1 MRKYLIATTM
11 LASFAQAVHAQTTGS
26 GSAGGLN
33 YVTLTSPD
41 GCSTANP
48 CQILEYLHPLGEENK
63 VPAQVQRY
71 FNNSAFWAA
80 NPHTI
85 VVAPMINRSSS
96 TNNWGGVTDGINGNM
111 TAAVDAVKQ
120 IEATVPTNPDDVTL
134 TGGSM
139 GAIGGPKILTYFG
152 PKGTQQPGVYSAG
165 LFYDG
170 APYQISD
177 SNAMATLCGVPLT
190 IVHGTADTTVSPS
203 GDQHLATVMAGC
215 PGYSFVSIPGM
226 THGSYSG
233 SSQGYD
239 SGTLIDATMAA
250 ARSGPGAAA
259 GLATVQASA
268 SASALTGADEGDSS
282 APSGTAM
289 AVSAAVETPQLIAA
303 ASASAAATAAQ
314 AALAPGQ
321 GSVTDC
327 NGTTWTISADGH
339 VMQGSLAV
347 TGGGG
352 TSALQLVGCTVW
364 GQDNGNPGNNSP
376 SPGGWFTLGDDG
388 WDISPTPP
396 PAAGSAAAAADAATA
411 QQTAVPL
418 SPMVTQAVCGSVA
431 PSGTFKTVN
440 GQIIGPNGPFAV
452 RGINVYG
459 NQDAMK
465 NGALMTQTFNGL
477 NFIRYIVRTLDD
489 PSTYQ
494 AFVNQMTPQGIVI
507 EFEHHPDG
515 GGGQDAPYTGA
526 QLAAESA
533 WYASMA
539 TTFKANPYVWFGT
552 FNEPGV
558 GYPGQLS
565 AWHQATYNAIR
576 GTGSNAPLMIEPGGS
591 RPWNLVGALVPSVY
605 ASMTNIIMDP
615 HVYPYQNDYNSDPT
629 SITDNVK
636 GMVTAA
642 QKIKSADGTIP
653 VIVGEAGPS
662 TTGSSLDANGYA
674 MVEGLI
680 NVAQTGAMAG
690 VALFT
695 WYPGFASPNNLTDPA
710 GTPTAPYGQMAQL
723 FINTSVIPC
732 TAPQTAAYAQQAT
745 SEIEQ
750 QISQDPTT
758 PTIAAPT
765 AANAILATQND
776 DLVKQAQAV
785 AAAQ

>member
-1 MRKYLIATTM
+1 MRKPL
-11 LASFAQAVHAQTTGS
+11 AQA
-26 GSAGGLN
+26 SAGGLN

-48 CQILEYLHPLGEENK
+48 CQIVEYLHPLGEESK

-71 FNNSAFWAA
+71 FNNCRVLGCT

-85 VVAPMINRSSS
+85 VVAPMINGSSSS
-96 TNNWGGVTDGINGNM
+96 TNNWGGVSDGINGNM

-120 IEATVPTNPDDVTL
+120 IEATVPTNPSDVTL

-177 SNAMATLCGVPLT
+177 SNAMATLCGMPLT
-190 IVHGTADTTVSPS
+190 TVHGTADTTVSPS

-250 ARSGPGAAA
+250 ARSGAGAAT
-259 GLATVQASA
+259 GMATVQASA
-268 SASALTGADEGDSS
+268 SASALTSAVAGDSS
-282 APSGTAM
+282 ASSGTAM
-289 AVSAAVETPQLIAA
+289 AVGAAVDTPQMDAA
-303 ASASAAATAAQ
+303 VSASADATSVQAAT
-314 AALAPGQ
+314 ALAPGQ

-339 VMQGSLAV
+339 VMQGSMEV

-352 TSALQLVGCTVW
+352 TLALQLVGCTVW

-376 SPGGWFTLGDDG
+376 SPGGWFTLGGSG
-388 WDISPTPP
+388 WVPSPTPP
-396 PAAGSAAAAADAATA
+396 TAAGAATA
-411 QQTAVPL
+411 ADTATAEQAAIPV
-418 SPMVTQAVCGSVA
+418 SPTVTQAVCGSVA

-440 GQIIGPNGPFAV
+440 GQVIGPNGPFRV
-452 RGINVYG
+452 RGINIYG
-459 NQDAMK
+459 TPA
-465 NGALMTQTFNGL
+465 ALKAAALATQTFKGL

-494 AFVNQMTPQGIVI
+494 AFVNQMTPQGIVV
-507 EFEHHPDG
+507 EFEHHPDS
-515 GGGQDAPYTGA
+515 GGGQDEAPPEGIP
-526 QLAAESA
+526 AESA

-539 TTFKANPYVWFGT
+539 KTYASNPYVWFGT

-558 GYPGQLS
+558 GNPGQLS

-591 RPWNLVGALVPSVY
+591 RPWNLVDALVPSVY

-615 HVYPYQNDYNSDPT
+615 HVYPYQNDYSSDAT
-629 SITDNVK
+629 SITDSIQ

-642 QKIKSADGTIP
+642 QKIKSADGIIP

-662 TTGSSLDANGYA
+662 TTGSSLDPNGYA
-674 MVEGLI
+674 TVEGLI
-680 NVAQTGAMAG
+680 NVAQTGVMAG

-695 WYPGFASPNNLTDPA
+695 WYPGFASPNDLTDPG

-732 TAPQTAAYAQQAT
+732 TAAQTCCLRPAG
-745 SEIEQ
+745 
-750 QISQDPTT
+750 DVGN
-758 PTIAAPT
+758 PT
-765 AANAILATQND
+765 ADQPRPDHAD
-776 DLVKQAQAV
+776 DRSADSRQRHPGNPEQ
-785 AAAQ
+785 